1 MKLKKKLIWHIV
13 VIPAQALNT
22 PFGTYNY
29 RDFGRVSFKAK
40 SLLFDDSIGWIED
53 KRAYVSDSPDLN
65 LSCADKCF
73 SKAGCT
79 AWWYTLEWVNNELK
93 RSCELIIGPTQYH
106 PSPPDTSTW
115 AETGLRVMKS
125 GRLDDLCPTITI
137 KNEFYEESVRAGI

>member
-1 MKLKKKLIWHIV
+1 M

-53 KRAYVSDSPDLN
+53 KRAYVSESPDVGIY
-65 LSCADKCF
+65 LSCAGKCF

-79 AWWYTLEWVNNELK
+79 AWWYTVKGGVELK
-93 RSCELIIGPTQYH
+93 GSCEFIIGPTQYH
-106 PSPPDTSTW
+106 PSQPDTSTW
-115 AETGLRVMKS
+115 EETGLRVMKS
-125 GRLDDLCPTITI
+125 GRLDDLCPTLTI